1 MVRLH
6 LKGINT
12 ARKRLADGSL
22 KKYYYHRGTGVRMLK
37 LRRLPVTLCSTLKPY

>member
-12 ARKRLADGSL
+12 ARKCLADGSI
-22 KKYYYHRGTGVRMLK
+22 KKYYYHRGTGKRIK
-37 LRRLPVTLCSTLKPY
+37 DWNIPCPLPDPFGGH